1 MIKKKQANL
10 DNLNL
15 IEYKRIQ
22 KLFDGKKNMLDQAG
36 IEVLQTKIH
45 FVLNTLF
52 GFTVDKLYQNNL
64 KKTDDIKQLM
74 H

>member
-1 MIKKKQANL
+1 MIKKKQADL

-22 KLFDGKKNMLDQAG
+22 KLFDSKKNMLDQVG
-36 IEVLQTKIH
+36 IEALQTKIH
-45 FVLNTLF
+45 FVLNALF

-64 KKTDDIKQLM
+64 KKTDDVKQLM